1 MSFSHETYLNANFV
15 HMLFPLFTGVAV
27 LIWGIYAS
35 IFQSIRSWK
44 KEGTLWAVFD
54 KVLSGMLPVV
64 VGSLVIYTFATPMLR
79 DGSFHLPFETEAD
92 AVICTGVVEQIED
105 RSVGNPFT
113 RFSIDEDPGYSWG
126 KYVTINGIRYTVV
139 QWEGIAVGE
148 RVTISYLPKSR
159 CILSYSV
166 STGDGQEVIWEQTAL
181 CVDEFLSLQGA
192 ALPAA
197 LLQT

>member
-1 MSFSHETYLNANFV
+1 
-15 HMLFPLFTGVAV
+15 
-27 LIWGIYAS
+27 
-35 IFQSIRSWK
+35 
-44 KEGTLWAVFD
+44 
-54 KVLSGMLPVV
+54 MLPVV

-126 KYVTINGIRYTVV
+126 NYVTINGIRYTVV

-166 STGDGQEVIWEQTAL
+166 STGDGQEVVWEQTAL
-181 CVDEFLSLQGA
+181 CVDEFLSLQGT